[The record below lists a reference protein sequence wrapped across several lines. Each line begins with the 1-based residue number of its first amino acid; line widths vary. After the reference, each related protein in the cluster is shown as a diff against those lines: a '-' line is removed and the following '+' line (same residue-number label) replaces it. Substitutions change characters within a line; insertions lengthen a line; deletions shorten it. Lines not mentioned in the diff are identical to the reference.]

1 MSHENDHEQL
11 FFQLYLNTNI
21 SNFCE
26 RIKPFAKYMIVI
38 VTLVVYHL

>member
-1 MSHENDHEQL
+1 MKTTMNNY